1 LYLLPARLYIQ
12 ISGASRAWN
21 VGIAA
26 TTVKGYTIYEEQF
39 ADLVEALK
47 RAEDGPRG
55 TRTPSPALGT
65 A

>member
-1 LYLLPARLYIQ
+1 VQ
-12 ISGASRAWN
+12 ITGSKRSWN

-39 ADLVEALK
+39 AALVEALK
-47 RAEDGPRG
+47 RSEDGPRG
-55 TRTPSPALGT
+55 TRNPAPAFGT

>member
-1 LYLLPARLYIQ
+1 LPARLYVQ
-12 ISGASRAWN
+12 VTGANRAWN

-47 RAEDGPRG
+47 RSEDGPHG
-55 TRTPSPALGT
+55 TRNASPAFGT